1 MKFTSNKV
9 IELGSAAFRQWKSTH
24 SHCQYIHGYRLTA
37 DITFETNE
45 LDDKGWVAD
54 FGGLKALKKDLENT
68 FDHKLVV
75 AANDPHIDLL
85 KMLDETGVAQ
95 VVVLQDGVGCE
106 RFAAY
111 VLDKADSFID
121 KATEGRVRVKS
132 VQINEHEKNFATAHR
147 VEDALEV
154 TITQSDSTAVKVD
167 QKTVDV
173 LWEAGEDRVDVIG
186 KNGNNGDHYDALQLE
201 DIHGPIASKKATI
214 YSSGGKGSAKTA
226 GSVKIVKTEEPKA
239 EEEEFK
245 GSADQA
251 APVKPSTKTKG
262 GWFEGTTWG

>member
-54 FGGLKALKKDLENT
+54 FGGLKDLKKSLENT

-75 AANDPHIDLL
+75 AANDPQIDLL
-85 KMLDETGVAQ
+85 KLLDEAGVAK

-111 VLDKADSFID
+111 VLDQADSFIN

-147 VEDALEV
+147 DEDSLEV
-154 TITQSDSTAVKVD
+154 TITQSESVASVQQDPKDIVFDFIGVKD
-167 QKTVDV
+167 GPSDYA
-173 LWEAGEDRVDVIG
+173 EPGEG
-186 KNGNNGDHYDALQLE
+186 LLE
-201 DIHGPIASKKATI
+201 DSHGLIASEDDHDVEHIEK
-214 YSSGGKGSAKTA
+214 
-226 GSVKIVKTEEPKA
+226 E
-239 EEEEFK
+239 
-245 GSADQA
+245 

>member
-111 VLDKADSFID
+111 VLDKADSFINE
-121 KATEGRVRVKS
+121 ATNGRVRVKS

-154 TITQSDSTAVKVD
+154 TISQSDSTALVVD
-167 QKTVDV
+167 DLTS
-173 LWEAGEDRVDVIG
+173 
-186 KNGNNGDHYDALQLE
+186 NALMLE
-201 DIHGPIASKKATI
+201 DNHGPVAAIASKKATI
-214 YSSGGKGSAKTA
+214 VSSGGKGSAKTA
-226 GSVKIVKTEEPKA
+226 QGVKVVKTEAPK
-239 EEEEFK
+239 EEE
-245 GSADQA
+245 
-251 APVKPSTKTKG
+251 APEATKPSTKTKG